1 MHDLRTLRRS
11 KSLFWIH
18 FLHLQLAADVVDE
31 LYVQRL
37 DQLAQEGTLS
47 EKSPGKLVLALELLD
62 GSANFVSDVLGPLT
76 KQARSSENLLMSKTR
91 KVSTSIRGRVGDDIR
106 E

>member
-18 FLHLQLAADVVDE
+18 FLHPQLAADVVDE

-62 GSANFVSDVLGPLT
+62 GLANFVSDVLGPLT
-76 KQARSSENLLMSKTR
+76 KQARSSENLPMSKTR
-91 KVSTSIRGRVGDDIR
+91 KVSTSVRGRVGDDIR